1 VIGGHIVD
9 GCIVRT
15 TAEIVIVELSDLEFR
30 REPDAADGLQR
41 N

>member
-30 REPDAADGLQR
+30 REPDAQTGYK